1 MKKKKNRLTIGQ
13 ILLMLIIFGV
23 TLTMIIPLLN
33 ILAISLSGPSA
44 SIHMTGLDILPKD
57 FTLDNYR
64 VVFSN
69 PNIFTSLINSI
80 FIAVVGV
87 AINITLTTIA
97 AYVLVQ
103 PQLVLKKAIMVFLIV
118 MMLFDPGL
126 VPEYLVV
133 QKIGLM
139 GSRWSVIL
147 VDAVNV
153 FYLIIMM
160 RYFQG
165 VPQSVLEAARIDGA
179 GHMTILFRVVAPLQK
194 AGIATIS
201 MFYAVMRWNEYI
213 KAGIYISTPS
223 KTTLQV
229 ILRQFVVENDT
240 ASLVGAGNL
249 MNYNDLARMDYT
261 AIRYATI
268 IVAILPILLL
278 YPIVL
283 KYYAKD
289 VMQGSVKE

>member
-1 MKKKKNRLTIGQ
+1 
-13 ILLMLIIFGV
+13 MLIIFGV

>member
-1 MKKKKNRLTIGQ
+1 MKKKLTIGQ
-13 ILLMLIIFGV
+13 LILMLIIFGI

-33 ILAISLSGPSA
+33 ILAISLSSPSA
-44 SIHMTGLDILPKD
+44 SINMTGLDILPKD
-57 FTLDNYR
+57 ISLDNYR
-64 VVFSN
+64 VVFSH
-69 PNIFTSLINSI
+69 PNIFTALLNSI
-80 FIAVVGV
+80 FIAAVGV
-87 AINITLTTIA
+87 FINITLTIMA

-126 VPEYLVV
+126 IPEYLVV
-133 QKIGLM
+133 QKVGLM
-139 GSRWSVIL
+139 GSQWSVIL
-147 VDAVNV
+147 VNAVHV

-160 RYFQG
+160 RYFQE
-165 VPQSVLEAARIDGA
+165 VPQEVLEAARIDGA
-179 GHMTILFRVVAPLQK
+179 GHMAILFRVMAPLHK

-201 MFYAVMRWNEYI
+201 MFYAVLRWNEYI
-213 KAGIYISTPS
+213 KAGIYITSPA

-229 ILRQFVVENDT
+229 ILRRFVVENDT
-240 ASLVGAGNL
+240 TSLVGAGNL

-261 AIRYATI
+261 AIKYATI
-268 IVAILPILLL
+268 IVAILPILFL

-283 KYYAKD
+283 KYYTKD